1 MCLIHSLMIVLVNYE
16 LLILLVVQLETQVWY
31 FDAEDKYDCEQKVR
45 AVGQVRT
52 WLSAAAVVM

>member
-1 MCLIHSLMIVLVNYE
+1 MIVLVNYE